1 MLGSALGKTPGE
13 TTMTVTTTGPRKL
26 TPAEVQRYFDDGFLI
41 VENLFDP
48 SELQPVMDEISGIVD
63 DLAGRLY
70 AAGKIKSLHADKDF
84 FHRLTALE
92 AEYKG
97 AAVLLH
103 INGWLG
109 PQLARLWSAPRLLD
123 IVEQFIGPDIAG
135 HPVWNIRSKTPDT
148 RLMTVPWH
156 QDTAYLGEGAETTLQ
171 PTAWIPFLDANA
183 INGGLQV
190 LRGGHKPGAVVR
202 HRLENTVGDRK
213 SWYLYIDENDLPPG
227 DIVTCE
233 MKLGSVLFL
242 NQLVP
247 HRSLENR
254 SDKVRWSVDL
264 RWQDPALPNGDQG
277 GSGVIV
283 MRKKSDP
290 AFTVD
295 WDAWAAKQRD
305 AYKEQRGLSGDSFDT
320 TVEGK
325 WMDRW
330 RVAA

>member
-1 MLGSALGKTPGE
+1 
-13 TTMTVTTTGPRKL
+13 MTANAAGPRKL
-26 TPAEVQRYFDDGFLI
+26 SAAEVAQYFDDGFLI
-41 VENLFDP
+41 VEDLFQP
-48 SELQPVMDEISGIVD
+48 SELQPVMDEIDGIVD
-63 DLAGRLY
+63 GIATRLH
-70 AAGKIKSLHADKDF
+70 AAGKVSGTHADKDF

-92 AEYKG
+92 QEFKG
-97 AAVLLH
+97 AAVLTH

-135 HPVWNIRSKTPDT
+135 HPVWNIRSTTPDT

-156 QDTAYLGEGAETTLQ
+156 QDTAYLGEGAERTLQ

-183 INGGLQV
+183 VNGGLQV

-213 SWYLYIDENDLPPG
+213 SWYLYIDEADLPAG

-233 MKLGSVLFL
+233 MKFGSVLFL

-254 SDKVRWSVDL
+254 SDKIRWSVDL
-264 RWQDPALPNGDQG
+264 RWQNPALPNGDQG
-277 GSGVIV
+277 GAGVIP
-283 MRKKSDP
+283 MRKASDP
-290 AFTVD
+290 SFTVD

-305 AYKEQRGLSGDSFDT
+305 AYKEQRGLSDQAFDT

-330 RVAA
+330 RAAA

>member
-1 MLGSALGKTPGE
+1 
-13 TTMTVTTTGPRKL
+13 MTEARGPRRL
-26 TPAEVQRYFDDGFLI
+26 TPTEVQQYFDDGFLI
-41 VENLFDP
+41 VNDLFDP
-48 SELQPVMDEISGIVD
+48 AELQPVMDEIGMLVD
-63 DLAGRLY
+63 DLAERLY
-70 AAGKIKSLHADKDF
+70 KAGKVGSTHADKDF

-92 AEYKG
+92 AEFKG
-97 AAVLLH
+97 AAVLMH

-183 INGGLQV
+183 VNGGLQV
-190 LRGGHKPGAVVR
+190 LRGGHKPGKVVR

-213 SWYLYIDENDLPPG
+213 SWYLYIDENDLPAG

-254 SDKVRWSVDL
+254 SDRVRWSVDL
-264 RWQDPALPNGDQG
+264 RWQNPALPSGDQG
-277 GSGVIV
+277 GAGVIV
-283 MRKKSDP
+283 MRKGSDP
-290 AFTVD
+290 SFSVD
-295 WDAWAAKQRD
+295 WDAWAAQQRE
-305 AYKEQRGLSGDSFDT
+305 AYKTQRGLSDQAFDT

-330 RVAA
+330 RAAA